1 MALQYLSC
9 VVKDNATIAS
19 GRTKKVNFHRR
30 KLDMVDAVDAP
41 LEGACRHTEINRL
54 SKYTFE
60 SSKFVGLVK

>member
-9 VVKDNATIAS
+9 VIKDNATIAS

-41 LEGACRHTEINRL
+41 LEGACRHTEINRI
-54 SKYTFE
+54 SYYI
-60 SSKFVGLVK
+60 